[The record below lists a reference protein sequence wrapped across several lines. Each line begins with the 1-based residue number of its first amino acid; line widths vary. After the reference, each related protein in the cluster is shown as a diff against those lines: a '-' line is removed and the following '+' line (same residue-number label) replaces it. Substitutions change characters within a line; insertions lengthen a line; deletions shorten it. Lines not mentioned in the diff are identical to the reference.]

1 MDARL
6 KSLLTLGVLGV
17 LLLVAGAWGISA
29 LTKPFPGDGDPP
41 VCVDVAFAEGERI
54 VRGDVTVSVLN
65 AGTRNGLAGLT
76 MDLFVDAGFAA
87 GQEGNANE
95 RAKVDN
101 VEIWT
106 DDPRHPA
113 VLLVA
118 GQLGDAV
125 EVVRRDPSAA
135 GVQVVVG
142 DEFEDLVN
150 GPRRIVARSD
160 VDVCG
165 PPTSDELGLG

>member
-6 KSLLTLGVLGV
+6 KSLLTLSILGV
-17 LLLVAGAWGISA
+17 LLVVAGAWGLSA
-29 LTKPFPGDGDPP
+29 LTKPFPGSADPAP
-41 VCVDVAFAEGERI
+41 CVDVAFTKGERI
-54 VRGDVTVSVLN
+54 FRGDVTVSVLN

-76 MDLFVDAGFAA
+76 MDLFVDAGFAQ
-87 GQEGNANE
+87 GQEGNASE
-95 RAKVDN
+95 GPKVDA

-106 DDPRHPA
+106 DEPRHPA
-113 VLLVA
+113 VKLVA

-125 EVVRRDPSAA
+125 QVVRRDPTVA

-150 GPRRIVARSD
+150 GPRTIVARGD

-165 PPTSDELGLG
+165 PTTELEFS

>member
-17 LLLVAGAWGISA
+17 LLVVAGAWGISA
-29 LTKPFPGDGDPP
+29 LTKPFPGSADPP
-41 VCVDVAFAEGERI
+41 LCVDVAFGEGERI
-54 VRGDVTVSVLN
+54 FRGDVTVSVLN

-76 MDLFVDAGFAA
+76 MDLFVDAGFAE

-95 RAKVDN
+95 GPQVEN

-106 DDPRHPA
+106 EDPRHPA
-113 VLLVA
+113 VRLVA
-118 GQLGDAV
+118 GQLGEDV
-125 EVVRRDPSAA
+125 KVVRRDPTTA

-150 GPRRIVARSD
+150 GPRKIVAQSD
-160 VDVCG
+160 VEVCG
-165 PPTSDELGLG
+165 PTSDLS

>member
-6 KSLLTLGVLGV
+6 KSPLTLGVLGV
-17 LLLVAGAWGISA
+17 LLRRRGRVGHLGTHQAV
-29 LTKPFPGDGDPP
+29 PRDGDPP
-41 VCVDVAFAEGERI
+41 ACVDVAFAKGERI

-113 VLLVA
+113 VQLVA

-135 GVQVVVG
+135 GVQVVSATSSRTSSTG
-142 DEFEDLVN
+142 RA
-150 GPRRIVARSD
+150 GSSRASD
-160 VDVCG
+160 VDGVRAAHRR
-165 PPTSDELGLG
+165 